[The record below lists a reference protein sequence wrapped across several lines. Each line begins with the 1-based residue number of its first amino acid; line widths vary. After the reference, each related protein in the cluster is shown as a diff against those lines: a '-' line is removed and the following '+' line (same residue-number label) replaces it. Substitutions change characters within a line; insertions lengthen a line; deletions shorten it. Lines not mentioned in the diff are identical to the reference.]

1 MGTHHL
7 QWYLR
12 SIVNDYQLFIHK
24 SRYAR
29 YLDDVKR
36 RESWGETVLRYIMFF
51 TVKCDLPKNTA
62 EELYDAIYNM
72 EVVPSMRALMTADPI
87 PGSGALSRD
96 NMAGYNCAYLAIDHP
111 RAFDESLYVL
121 LCGTGVGFSVE
132 RQYIAKLPEMADTIY
147 ATDTTIVV
155 RDSKIGWASALRE
168 LISLLYQ
175 GLIPKVDYSRVRPAG
190 ARLKVFGGRA
200 SGPEPLKRLFEHYI
214 RIFSNA
220 VGRKLT
226 SIECHDLMCFN
237 GEAVVVG
244 GVRRAAEL
252 SLSNLTDERMQRA
265 KMGQWW
271 IEDGQRSMANNSVC
285 YTEKPDIGIF
295 MREWISLYE
304 SRSGERGIFNRS
316 AAQNMAPERRDNTH
330 EFGCNPC
337 SEVLLRSAGLCNL
350 SESVLRPDDTLESV
364 TRKITLAAIMGT
376 LQSTLTNF
384 RYVRPIWKKN
394 AEEERLLG
402 VSFTGVYDCPAV
414 LNATPAQLEKLRD
427 TVVKTNEEWAN
438 KLGIEPSVATT
449 CIKPSGTVSQ
459 LTGVYGSGLHPAYSR
474 YFIRRIRQD
483 KKDPLNVALTAANIP
498 YVVDPYNS
506 EALVFSFPMVAPA
519 KSVTRAKVDA
529 ISHLETWKKFAVH
542 WCEHKPSVTVYVEE
556 AEWMK
561 VGAWCYDNF
570 DILSGVSFL
579 PKADDSHIYQEA
591 PYEEI
596 TRKEYSKLV
605 SNCNE
610 IDWSVV
616 QEVEDNT
623 TSSQELACTAD
634 ACEI

>member
-1 MGTHHL
+1 M
-7 QWYLR
+7 
-12 SIVNDYQLFIHK
+12 NDYQSFIHK

-36 RESWGETVLRYIMFF
+36 RESWEETVSRYINFF
-51 TVKCDLPKNTA
+51 TVKCDLPKTISD
-62 EELYDAIYNM
+62 ELYKAIYNM

-96 NMAGYNCAYLAIDHP
+96 NMAGYNCAYLAVDHP

-132 RQYIAKLPEMADTIY
+132 RQYIAKLPEVADTIY
-147 ATDTTIVV
+147 ETDTTIVV

-168 LISLLYQ
+168 LVSLLYQ

-200 SGPEPLKRLFEHYI
+200 SGPEPLKRLFDHYI

-271 IEDGQRSMANNSVC
+271 IEDGQRAMANNSVC

-295 MREWISLYE
+295 MREWMSLYE
-304 SRSGERGIFNRS
+304 SKSGERGIFNRK
-316 AAQNMAPERRDNTH
+316 AAQDMAPERRDSTY
-330 EFGCNPC
+330 EFGVNPC
-337 SEVLLRSAGLCNL
+337 AEICLRSNETCNL
-350 SESVLRPDDTLESV
+350 SEIILRPTDTIDDVS
-364 TRKITLAAIMGT
+364 RKVALAAILGT
-376 LQSTLTNF
+376 LQSTLTDF

-394 AEEERLLG
+394 ADEERLLG
-402 VSFTGVYDCPAV
+402 ISFTGVYDCPVV
-414 LNATPAQLEKLRD
+414 LNASPDQLTAWKGWAI
-427 TVVKTNEEWAN
+427 TNNIQWAE
-438 KLGIEPSVATT
+438 KLGIPQSAAVT

-459 LTGVYGSGLHPAYSR
+459 LTGVYGSGLHPSYSR
-474 YFIRRIRQD
+474 WFIRRVRQD
-483 KKDPLNVALTAANIP
+483 KKDPLNAALIAANIP

-506 EALVFSFPMVAPA
+506 EAFVFSFPMVVPA
-519 KSVTRAKVDA
+519 KSVTRDKVDA
-529 ISHLETWKKFAVH
+529 ISHLETWKKFAIH
-542 WCEHKPSVTVYVEE
+542 WCEHKPSITVYV
-556 AEWMK
+556 AEDEWLK
-561 VGAWCYDNF
+561 VGSWCYDNF

-596 TRKEYSKLV
+596 TRKEYTKMVSK
-605 SNCNE
+605 CNE
-610 IDWSVV
+610 IDWSVI
-616 QEVEDNT
+616 QEVGDNT

-634 ACEI
+634 ACEV